1 MFKRACLQLHWLIG
15 ISAGLVLAVMGLS
28 GGMYSFSNE
37 FIKLLD
43 PQVTSVHPPA
53 DSARALTPAVL
64 LARVSERTSYVSSL
78 TLSAKPD
85 EAARVGFMKP
95 VPGSDKK
102 KFDLEYLNPY
112 TGELL
117 GKPASEDF
125 FRLVLDLHR
134 KLAMD
139 ETGKAIT
146 GAATLALLLLI
157 LSGLYLRWP
166 NTAALNWRS
175 WLYLNRQLS
184 GRNFLAN
191 LHAVLGTCA
200 MLAYLLFALTSLSWS
215 YEWYRKGLSALV
227 VSDTTQAIKPA
238 VKASRTIDNGAA
250 SKTDLDAVW
259 NNFTAEVPQYRK
271 LILLLPSG
279 TGKSAPTVQILYLD
293 TQAPHPY
300 ANSRMVFDA
309 ASGTLQ
315 SHERYADKSLG
326 AKLMASLYAL
336 HSGSFFGMPG
346 MLIMMLA
353 ALLLPVFALTGWIM
367 YLHRRRENSISTA
380 AG

>member
-15 ISAGLVLAVMGLS
+15 ISAGLVLAVMGLT

-37 FIKLLD
+37 FIKLID
-43 PQVTSVHPPA
+43 PQITSVNPPA
-53 DSARALTPAVL
+53 DSASALTPAVL
-64 LARVSERTSYVSSL
+64 LARVSERAPYASSL

-85 EAARVGFMKP
+85 EAARIGFMKP

-102 KFDLEYLNPY
+102 KFELQYLNPY

-125 FRLVLDLHR
+125 FRQVLDLHR
-134 KLAMD
+134 KLGMD

-166 NTAALNWRS
+166 KTAALNWRS
-175 WLYLNRQLS
+175 WLYINRQLS
-184 GRNFLAN
+184 GRDFLSN

-200 MLAYLLFALTSLSWS
+200 ILAYLLFALTSLSWS
-215 YEWYRKGLSALV
+215 YEWYRKGLNTLAGN
-227 VSDTTQAIKPA
+227 DTTQTVKPA
-238 VKASRTIDNGAA
+238 AKTSKTASA
-250 SKTDLDAVW
+250 SMPSQTDLDAVW
-259 NNFTAEVPQYRK
+259 NNFKAEVPHYRK

-279 TGKSAPTVQILYLD
+279 AGKSAPTVQILYLD

-309 ASGTLQ
+309 ASGVLQ

-336 HSGSFFGMPG
+336 HSGSFFGTPG

-353 ALLLPVFALTGWIM
+353 ALLLPVFALTGWVM
-367 YLHRRRENSISTA
+367 YLHRQRKNALSIA
-380 AG
+380 VG